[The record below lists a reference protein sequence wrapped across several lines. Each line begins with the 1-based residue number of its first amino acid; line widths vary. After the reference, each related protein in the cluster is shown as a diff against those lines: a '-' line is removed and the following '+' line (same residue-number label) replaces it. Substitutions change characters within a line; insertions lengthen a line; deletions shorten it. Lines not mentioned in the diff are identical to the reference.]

1 MRGVLITR
9 YTAVY
14 WLVFFSIVFHG
25 LSIPALDLIYKFAGV
40 KPIQDDNDAVEV
52 RPLSY
57 NVPHPTNSEYVN
69 KRGSV
74 IVYNRFS
81 RGPVGDEAL
90 PTWMSDSNSV
100 ESLEKIENPGV
111 YERRTNGRP
120 LYNERE

>member
-1 MRGVLITR
+1 M
-9 YTAVY
+9 Y
-14 WLVFFSIVFHG
+14 WLVLFSIVFHG

-40 KPIQDDNDAVEV
+40 KPIQDDNDAVEI

-57 NVPHPTNSEYVN
+57 TVPPPANSEYVN

-81 RGPVGDEAL
+81 RGPVGDAEL
-90 PTWMSDSNSV
+90 PTWMSDSDSV
-100 ESLEKIENPGV
+100 ESLGKTEQPSV
-111 YERRTNGRP
+111 HERRTNGRP